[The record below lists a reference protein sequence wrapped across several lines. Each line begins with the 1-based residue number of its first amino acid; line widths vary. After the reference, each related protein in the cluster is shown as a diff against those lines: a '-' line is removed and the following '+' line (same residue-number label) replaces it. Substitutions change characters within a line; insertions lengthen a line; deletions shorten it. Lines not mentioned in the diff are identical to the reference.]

1 MFKVAECYL
10 ITITSVPTTKI
21 DSKSIVFTLMKNAI
35 IHYIKSKIRSKLTV
49 TFIKKEIAIN
59 LIEHLLK
66 KK

>member
-10 ITITSVPTTKI
+10 RTITSVPTTKI

-49 TFIKKEIAIN
+49 TFIKKEIVIN